1 MKKVISL
8 TLAFVVLFAVREMKA
23 QYRDDAFRHNKFL
36 GSRDRH
42 TFHQEFSFSDSSR
55 NVTLI
60 GRLSYGSCLAIFVK
74 DNYAYVGNG
83 GSMNILDVSDP
94 DSPIKVGHIATPSVV
109 EGIFISDHY
118 AYVADGDDG
127 LNILRNDLITRED
140 MESHYLLYQSYP
152 NPFNSVTT
160 IRFRIPFSEYV
171 TLKVFDMIGREV
183 EMLFDKRY
191 IPGEHEIEWSVSY
204 HASGVY
210 IYRLR
215 AGDFVET
222 KKLILLQ

>member
-1 MKKVISL
+1 MSTPDNPVEVGSFDTIDYASGVYISG
-8 TLAFVVLFAVREMKA
+8 
-23 QYRDDAFRHNKFL
+23 D
-36 GSRDRH
+36 
-42 TFHQEFSFSDSSR
+42 
-55 NVTLI
+55 
-60 GRLSYGSCLAIFVK
+60 
-74 DNYAYVGNG
+74 YAYVANG
-83 GSMNILDVSDP
+83 VDGLWIIDVSRPEDP
-94 DSPIKVGHIATPSVV
+94 TDVGFFDTGGLALGVYVTGNYV
-109 EGIFISDHY
+109 
-118 AYVADGDDG
+118 YVADGDDG
-127 LNILRNDLITRED
+127 LYILRNDLITRED
-140 MESHYLLYQSYP
+140 MESHYLLYQNYP

-160 IRFRIPFSEYV
+160 IRFRIPFSEHV

-183 EMLFDKRY
+183 ETLIDKRY